1 MTTALA
7 NQSVTSEQVDLLK
20 STICKGSTDEELKLF
35 IQVCNRTQLDP
46 FARQVFAVKR
56 WDSKEQK
63 EIMSIQTSIDGFRLI
78 AERSGKYEGQ
88 TLPLFCGKDGKWT
101 DVWINNEHPLAAKVG
116 VHRAGFKEPIFAIA
130 KYNSYVQKNR
140 DGNPNAMWAKM
151 PELMLSKCAEALAL
165 RKAFPQELS
174 GLYTADE
181 MGVSEKELNPG
192 NVTPTEGP
200 KDSSQTIPPSE
211 GENPTSAPTLPDFD
225 PVKYKSDLLDKLV
238 KLKKST
244 VANLKGKIMNL
255 NKWNGE
261 VHSDK
266 ELFSAVDRMDLFDD
280 CIKAIH
286 SDLEA
291 LKTKQTPTPEVKNIT
306 PPPEV
311 KSAQPPIQ
319 TGEQED
325 LF

>member
-1 MTTALA
+1 MTTAMT
-7 NQSVTSEQVDLLK
+7 NFSVTKEQVELLK
-20 STICKGSTDEELKLF
+20 STICKGSTDDELRLF

-56 WDSKEQK
+56 WDAKEQK
-63 EIMSIQTSIDGFRLI
+63 EVMSIQTSIDGFRLI

-88 TLPLFCGKDGKWT
+88 TLPLFCGDDGKWT
-101 DVWINNEHPLAAKVG
+101 DIWIKNEAPIAAKVG
-116 VHRAGFKEPIFAIA
+116 VHRTGFKEPIYAIA
-130 KYNSYVQKNR
+130 KYQSYVQKTK
-140 DGNPNAMWAKM
+140 DGKPNSMWAKM

-181 MGVSEKELNPG
+181 MGVSEKELNPSV
-192 NVTPTEGP
+192 VTTQEDP
-200 KDSSQTIPPSE
+200 KDTKQPTPENGSNTPSSAT
-211 GENPTSAPTLPDFD
+211 PDFD
-225 PVKYKSDLLDKLV
+225 PVKYKTDLLDKLV
-238 KLKKST
+238 KLKNST
-244 VANLKGKIMNL
+244 VANLEGKIKNL

-261 VHSDK
+261 VHSDR
-266 ELFSAVDRMDLFDD
+266 ELFTAVGRLDLFDD

-291 LKTKQTPTPEVKNIT
+291 LKPKQQPAPEVKNVT
-306 PPPEV
+306 PPV
-311 KSAQPPIQ
+311 TAS
-319 TGEQED
+319 TQED

>member
-1 MTTALA
+1 MTTAITI
-7 NQSVTSEQVDLLK
+7 NSITKEQVDLLK
-20 STICKGSTDEELKLF
+20 STICKGSTDDELKLF

-56 WDSKEQK
+56 WDAKEQK
-63 EIMSIQTSIDGFRLI
+63 EVMSIQTSIDGFRLI

-88 TLPLFCGKDGKWT
+88 TLPLFCGKDGVWK
-101 DVWINNEHPLAAKVG
+101 DVWVEPTPPLAAKVG
-116 VHRAGFKEPIFAIA
+116 VYRTGFKEPIFAIA
-130 KYNSYVQKNR
+130 KYDSYVQKTKE
-140 DGNPNAMWAKM
+140 GKPNSMWAKM

-181 MGVSEKELNPG
+181 MGSSEKELNPSV
-192 NVTPTEGP
+192 VTTPEESKETKQP
-200 KDSSQTIPPSE
+200 IPSSE
-211 GENPTSAPTLPDFD
+211 GGNAPTVGTPDFD
-225 PVKYKSDLLDKLV
+225 PLKYKTDLLDKLV
-238 KLKKST
+238 KLKNST
-244 VANLKGKIMNL
+244 VANLEGKLKNL

-266 ELFSAVDRMDLFDD
+266 ELFSAVGRLDLFDD

-286 SDLEA
+286 SDMEA
-291 LKTKQTPTPEVKNIT
+291 LKPKETPKPEVKNIT
-306 PPPEV
+306 PPVTAE
-311 KSAQPPIQ
+311 K
-319 TGEQED
+319 QED